1 MLGALRISW
10 GPLATTRRKPWRRS
24 RARGSSGWAPR
35 LVWAQP
41 VLRWSPVEEA
51 PATSAEVQAV
61 ESLMAEPPVGTRAVG
76 TRAAATRAAA
86 TTVVETQVAGAPM
99 VAHRNRLAAM
109 QGRAERLSRA
119 SQRSHLGVP
128 SSSKIRGIL
137 LYWST

>member
-1 MLGALRISW
+1 MLKCWIQPMLGALRISW

-41 VLRWSPVEEA
+41 VLRCSPVEEA

-76 TRAAATRAAA
+76 TRAAAT
-86 TTVVETQVAGAPM
+86 TVVETQVAGAPM
-99 VAHRNRLAAM
+99 VARRNRLAAM
-109 QGRAERLSRA
+109 QG
-119 SQRSHLGVP
+119 
-128 SSSKIRGIL
+128 
-137 LYWST
+137 

>member
-41 VLRWSPVEEA
+41 VLRWSPVKEA
-51 PATSAEVQAV
+51 PATSAEVQAM

-76 TRAAATRAAA
+76 TRAATRAAA
-86 TTVVETQVAGAPM
+86 PTVVETQVAGAPM
-99 VAHRNRLAAM
+99 VARRNRLAAM
-109 QGRAERLSRA
+109 QGRAGRLSGA
-119 SQRSHLGVP
+119 SPRSHLG
-128 SSSKIRGIL
+128 G
-137 LYWST
+137 